1 MKHKSIFLSM
11 LAMIMVAMLSIACS
25 SDDSNDDN
33 SSSGVVGKWVKQE
46 ESDQFILVFNS
57 GGSGTWVEM
66 RRGKYEDTAAFV
78 YIPDGDKKGKLILTY
93 SDDEIEVWYYMIE
106 EKTMFLYE
114 RGYGEEL
121 EIILTKTE

>member
-1 MKHKSIFLSM
+1 M